1 MKKLFIVFGILL
13 AGCNNFDPEV
23 NVTPNN
29 PTKASG
35 TQLLA
40 NAMRYMPD
48 IQESASGQ
56 LYAQHWSEA
65 EYITLSRYD
74 NVFYNFYDW
83 YTKPLMNIEVVL
95 TSDELDGNEGPVP
108 NQIAIAKI
116 MKAYFFWRMTDRWGD
131 LPFNEALQGEK
142 NFTPAY
148 DTQED
153 IYRGMFQLLDEADA
167 GFVDGEVINDII
179 YNDVSKWKKLGNT
192 MHLLMAL
199 RLSKVDPD
207 LGEAEF
213 NKALNAGIMESND
226 DNLVYKHLADA
237 NNWNW
242 WYDVFDQQNRYW
254 YAVSKPLVDY
264 MKPVDDPRLPTFADP
279 NDDGEYVG
287 LVYGLTGEE
296 VNNGP
301 YAKAEISML
310 GEGMR
315 QPASPTY
322 MVTYAQAL
330 FAQAEAAK
338 LGWIAGGDATAEG
351 FYNDAI
357 EASVR
362 QWNDND
368 ITGLATMMA
377 YPEVAYNATDALE
390 QIAYQRWVHLFM
402 NGYEAWAEWRRT
414 GFPVLTPPTDN
425 NGKEIPRRE
434 GYPTQEAQNNS
445 AHYNEAVSRLGGTN
459 DLYGRIWWDVE

>member
-1 MKKLFIVFGILL
+1 MKKLFIVVGILL
-13 AGCNNFDPEV
+13 AGCNNFDPDV
-23 NVTPNN
+23 NVTPND
-29 PTKASG
+29 PSKASG

-48 IQESASGQ
+48 IQESVSGQ

-83 YTKPLMNIEVVL
+83 YTEPLMNIEEVL
-95 TSDELDGNEGPVP
+95 TAEKLDANEGPVA
-108 NQIAIAKI
+108 NQIAVAKI
-116 MKAYFFWRMTDRWGD
+116 MKVYFFWRMTDRWGD
-131 LPFNEALQGEK
+131 LPFSEALQGEK

-153 IYRGMFQLLDEADA
+153 IYKGMFQLLEEADA
-167 GFVDGEVINDII
+167 AFVDGEIINDII
-179 YNDVSKWKKLGNT
+179 YNDISKWKKLGNT
-192 MHLLMAL
+192 IRLLMAL
-199 RLSKVDPD
+199 RLSNVDAT

-213 NKALNAGIMESND
+213 NNALAAGIMESND
-226 DNLVYKHLADA
+226 DNAVYRHLADA

-264 MKPVDDPRLPTFADP
+264 MKPVEDPRLPTFADP
-279 NDDGEYVG
+279 NEDGEYFG
-287 LVYGLTGEE
+287 LEYGLSGEE
-296 VNNGP
+296 VNTGP
-301 YAKAEISML
+301 YAKPKISML

-315 QPASPTY
+315 QPESPTY

-362 QWNDND
+362 QWNNND
-368 ITGLATMMA
+368 ITGLATMMG

-402 NGYEAWAEWRRT
+402 NGYEAWSEWRRT
-414 GFPVLTPPTDN
+414 GFPVLTPPADN
-425 NGKEIPRRE
+425 NSREIPRRE
-434 GYPTQEAQNNS
+434 GYPTQEAQNNA
-445 AHYNEAVSRLGGTN
+445 AHYNEAVTRLGGTN
-459 DLYGRIWWDVE
+459 DLNGRVWWDVE